1 MVEIRSQFD
10 AFFEVLE
17 DVARCFEELVVAIKE
32 AIEKLA
38 CEFREAFMLH
48 FSLYDVE
55 YRGNKTC
62 VLVRIR
68 SWFAKIFGRKDGR
81 WKRIWLKNERKK
93 L

>member
-38 CEFREAFMLH
+38 CKFRESFMLY
-48 FSLYDVE
+48 FGLSDCE
-55 YRGNKTC
+55 YQGNKTG

-68 SWFAKIFGRKDGR
+68 GWLAKIFGRKHGR
-81 WKRIWLKNERKK
+81 RKRIWLKNERKK